1 MERFRHVDPDGRRY
15 RLDDLT
21 APRPDS
27 DSGKFEWRGT
37 MPGKNRG
44 WGYRREQLEEWWCQ
58 GRIHTKRDGSPQLDG
73 RKVYLDET
81 DGKALQN
88 IWTDISRIPNTSK
101 ERLGYATQKP
111 VALLERI
118 IKASSNEGDV
128 VLDPFCGC
136 GTTIEAAYKLKRRWI
151 GIDIA
156 FYAIKRVTQVR
167 LRERCNLLD
176 GRDFEIEGV
185 PLTLEGAQ
193 YLWEHDKYHFQQ
205 WAIEQVDGFVT
216 SKRTADGG
224 IDGRLY
230 FDVPGKREFQSMVI
244 EVKGGESVNIGIV
257 RALRGVL
264 EREDALLAGLIVMKE
279 LGVTKARN
287 FKREMASA
295 GDSEVNGKLYPRMQ
309 MLTVADILDG
319 QQFKTPGAVG
329 RGESQMRLGE

>member
-1 MERFRHVDPDGRRY
+1 MMDGVFGHQNFRNEIIWYYQTGGASKRWFSRKHDSILFYAKTKNHTFNSESVKVSRSEKSLRRAQNPKGARISSADTTKLAPD
-15 RLDDLT
+15 
-21 APRPDS
+21 
-27 DSGKFEWRGT
+27 
-37 MPGKNRG
+37 
-44 WGYRREQLEEWWCQ
+44 
-58 GRIHTKRDGSPQLDG
+58 
-73 RKVYLDET
+73 V
-81 DGKALQN
+81 
-88 IWTDISRIPNTSK
+88 WTDVAAMNPMSK

-111 VALLERI
+111 LALLNRI
-118 IKASSNEGDV
+118 ICASTNKGDV

-136 GTTIEAAYKLKRRWI
+136 GTTIEAADKLKRRWI

-156 FYAIKRVTQVR
+156 FHAIRRVTQVR

-193 YLWEHDKYHFQQ
+193 YLWEQDKYHFQQ

-230 FDVPGKREFQSMVI
+230 FDIPGEGEFQSMVI
-244 EVKGGESVNIGIV
+244 EVKGGESVNIGV
-257 RALRGVL
+257 MRDLRGVL

-279 LGVTKARN
+279 LGTVKARN

-295 GDSEVNGKLYPRMQ
+295 GDLEVNGKFYPRMQ